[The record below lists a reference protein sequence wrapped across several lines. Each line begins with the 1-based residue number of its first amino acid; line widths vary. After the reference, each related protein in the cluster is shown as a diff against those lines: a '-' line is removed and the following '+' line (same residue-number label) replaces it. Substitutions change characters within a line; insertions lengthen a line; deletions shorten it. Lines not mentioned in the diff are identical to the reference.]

1 MIRQAD
7 TKRCFQVK
15 DEEALNPYMGFV
27 SFQHFNGEALYSDS
41 IVRPENNMCETENF
55 ECYPIP
61 DDVPQN
67 GREEGYHPDSTVAY
81 IRILWKEF
89 EPEQGVYNY
98 DFMQDILD
106 KAKAHGQTVIFR
118 LMAHSTRARDDVP
131 EWLKALIPCPE
142 RPDGKRVKDSPTAP
156 EFLQYFSA
164 AVRKLGERFDD
175 DPTLDAVDISLPG
188 SWGEGHNLHLY
199 PDEDLVKLVDTYIDV
214 FKKTRLMG
222 QVGRPELLNYA
233 NRTSL
238 VGWRGDGFGNPDH
251 MANIYPPR
259 VEKVKDLWKTS
270 PVSFESYWWLG
281 EWQRKGWDI
290 DEIIRCSLDW
300 HLSTFNAKSA
310 PIPWEWKDKI
320 DEWVRRMGYHYALTS
335 FAAPAEA
342 SAGDTLE
349 MELCVENQGVAPI
362 YRPIPLNV
370 KLESENGAYTFD
382 SGIDIRKWLPG
393 AYTEKI
399 TVTLPQDIAPGKYT
413 VKIGMHNDNIPVIYL
428 RTDAER
434 EEAYYTVGKIEV
446 K

>member
-142 RPDGKRVKDSPTAP
+142 RPDGKRVKDSPTDP
-156 EFLQYFSA
+156 KFLQYFSE

-175 DPTLDAVDISLPG
+175 DPTLDAVDISQHGPW
-188 SWGEGHNLHLY
+188 SERSN
-199 PDEDLVKLVDTYIDV
+199 PC
-214 FKKTRLMG
+214 FNQTRYVR
-222 QVGRPELLNYA
+222 QIC
-233 NRTSL
+233 
-238 VGWRGDGFGNPDH
+238 GDGFGVFGSN
-251 MANIYPPR
+251 
-259 VEKVKDLWKTS
+259 E
-270 PVSFESYWWLG
+270 
-281 EWQRKGWDI
+281 
-290 DEIIRCSLDW
+290 CSLRSAQ
-300 HLSTFNAKSA
+300 HLARNFERRFLRKSGCLRLRA
-310 PIPWEWKDKI
+310 CRCLSGDCGG
-320 DEWVRRMGYHYALTS
+320 DALC
-335 FAAPAEA
+335 F
-342 SAGDTLE
+342 
-349 MELCVENQGVAPI
+349 QG
-362 YRPIPLNV
+362 
-370 KLESENGAYTFD
+370 
-382 SGIDIRKWLPG
+382 
-393 AYTEKI
+393 
-399 TVTLPQDIAPGKYT
+399 IA
-413 VKIGMHNDNIPVIYL
+413 
-428 RTDAER
+428 
-434 EEAYYTVGKIEV
+434 
-446 K
+446 